1 MRADDDDP
9 ELTSD
14 PRPSADDLLLQRFL
28 DGEMCATE
36 RRDLEVRL
44 ESDAGLARRLDRLR
58 HDSERIAG
66 GRPELLPLTA
76 GFGDRLWAGFRSEL
90 RPSTTAAA
98 VGLSEAGALLALKRW
113 SLVAAAAVLLL
124 TGILTLW
131 RPAAPATLQAGPEV
145 HEVLRDLD
153 RKAGQAEGVE
163 AGKAGD
169 AKEEET
175 RRRAKRRAGASSDR

>member
-1 MRADDDDP
+1 MRADADDP

-28 DGEMCATE
+28 DDELRATE

-44 ESDAGLARRLDRLR
+44 AADAGLARTLDGLR
-58 HDSERIAG
+58 RQRQLIAADW
-66 GRPELLPLTA
+66 PEPVPLTA

-90 RPSTTAAA
+90 RLPPPAAA
-98 VGLSEAGALLALKRW
+98 GVAAFSEASALLALKRW

-131 RPAAPATLQAGPEV
+131 RPAAPATLQADPTV
-145 HEVLRDLD
+145 HKLLRELE
-153 RKAGQAEGVE
+153 REAQQAEGVE
-163 AGKAGD
+163 AGKAND
-169 AKEEET
+169 EAA
-175 RRRAKRRAGASSDR
+175 RRRAKRASGATSDR